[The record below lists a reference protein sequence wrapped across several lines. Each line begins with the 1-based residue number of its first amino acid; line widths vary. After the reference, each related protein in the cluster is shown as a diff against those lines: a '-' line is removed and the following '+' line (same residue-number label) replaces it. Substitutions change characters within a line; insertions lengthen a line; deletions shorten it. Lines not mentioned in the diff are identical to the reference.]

1 MISKIDA
8 HEATLESIKYDD
20 DIISD
25 FLIRLFK
32 DNLLKNTFIFLM
44 RNRSWRQYTT
54 IYYLSDFYTLEK
66 NVPVLFIII
75 NNIKVI
81 DYNQ

>member
-1 MISKIDA
+1 MISIIDA

-32 DNLLKNTFIFLM
+32 DNLFKNTFIFLM
-44 RNRSWRQYTT
+44 RDHGASILKYR
-54 IYYLSDFYTLEK
+54 
-66 NVPVLFIII
+66 
-75 NNIKVI
+75 IKKILMVHH
-81 DYNQ
+81 DHQKVKVFSKK

>member
-1 MISKIDA
+1 MISIIDA

-32 DNLLKNTFIFLM
+32 DNLLKNTFIFL
-44 RNRSWRQYTT
+44 
-54 IYYLSDFYTLEK
+54 
-66 NVPVLFIII
+66 
-75 NNIKVI
+75 IKI
-81 DYNQ
+81 SNKENFNDTP

>member
-1 MISKIDA
+1 MISIIDA
-8 HEATLESIKYDD
+8 HEATLESIKYD

-44 RNRSWRQYTT
+44 RDHGAS
-54 IYYLSDFYTLEK
+54 I
-66 NVPVLFIII
+66 PLFII
-75 NNIKVI
+75 
-81 DYNQ
+81 

>member
-1 MISKIDA
+1 MISIIDA

-32 DNLLKNTFIFLM
+32 DNLFKNTFIFLM
-44 RNRSWRQYTT
+44 RDHGAS
-54 IYYLSDFYTLEK
+54 I
-66 NVPVLFIII
+66 PLFII
-75 NNIKVI
+75 
-81 DYNQ
+81 

>member
-1 MISKIDA
+1 MISIIDA
-8 HEATLESIKYDD
+8 HEATLESIKYDDD

-44 RNRSWRQYTT
+44 RDHGAS
-54 IYYLSDFYTLEK
+54 I
-66 NVPVLFIII
+66 PLFII
-75 NNIKVI
+75 
-81 DYNQ
+81 